1 MQAIMK
7 GTVDPCSMLGHAEED
22 ILRNCVRNVLKR
34 TAPTHMIKVKG
45 HAGIT
50 GNEMADKVA
59 EKARLTSRPPRYSAI
74 SEAQVELELYITV
87 EGYVLTNL
95 SVNSLEDVKDKARV
109 KIGVVDPNGS
119 PLKAALIHQT
129 FASNAKEA
137 VLDAENDRRRKVAS
151 GTSTENPSIAFRWLE
166 GAKTNDYVSPALY
179 GVNKV
184 RINNRHAR
192 DLNRARMTQQGSRHH
207 VW

>member
-1 MQAIMK
+1 
-7 GTVDPCSMLGHAEED
+7 
-22 ILRNCVRNVLKR
+22 
-34 TAPTHMIKVKG
+34 
-45 HAGIT
+45 
-50 GNEMADKVA
+50 MADKVA
-59 EKARLTSRPPRYSAI
+59 ETARLTSSMPPRYSAI

-95 SVNSLEDVKDKARV
+95 SVNSLEDEKDKARV
-109 KIGVVDPNGS
+109 KIGVVDPYGS

-192 DLNRARMTQQGSRHH
+192 DLNRAKMMQGSRHLGKRCPLPTDDEHRLSFQRSMPQPGPEGYYH
-207 VW
+207 VLC